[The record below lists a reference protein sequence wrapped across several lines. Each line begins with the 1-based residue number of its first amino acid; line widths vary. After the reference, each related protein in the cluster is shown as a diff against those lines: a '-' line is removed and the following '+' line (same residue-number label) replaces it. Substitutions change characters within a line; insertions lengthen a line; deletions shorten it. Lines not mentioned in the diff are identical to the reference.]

1 VVLAAGCVFYA
12 MTVVGGTASADP
24 APPSPAPSPSPSSGP
39 GPTRSS
45 GVSPV
50 GPATPPVHLHLELSR
65 ERGISG
71 TSFTATAT
79 GARACLV
86 DNSTLVRAAP
96 PKIAFEWSFGQEYVS
111 LTSDTASASFTV
123 PGSATP
129 GAYAI
134 TASCGSGGNGTATA
148 TFTVTAQPGLVLS
161 PAQGAGRAEVRAT
174 TQGFDA
180 CHAGGS
186 SASQAMS
193 WQWDGGPL
201 QTSAVA
207 SDASTVTFEV
217 PADSVASVP
226 HTVSATCDGATA
238 KAPFTVV
245 ASAAPALKLDRSE
258 GQRGTE
264 LTASGT
270 GFACGNDRV
279 TLSWDGASSLADGP
293 PVTFSV
299 QVKVPTDSAIGQH
312 TVVASCHDHPELTDS
327 QSFTVITDT
336 VGAAEPAALA
346 LAPARGAP
354 RDPVQVTGDRFACND
369 AAAIELFF
377 DGQLL
382 ANPSA
387 DVSGHFDTVIKV
399 PADARVGSHTARAVC
414 DIGSAV
420 ATAGFTVVPAA
431 TTAPTTAGTQKDPP
445 PTERRWNFGWW
456 LWVIFAVLAVLA
468 VVAYRHW
475 RKPPVHH
482 VSATI
487 SLTSRTPLVS
497 THETPTAGERTH
509 ALRLQTRADPGIQTL
524 REVDSDRIQ

>member
-1 VVLAAGCVFYA
+1 
-12 MTVVGGTASADP
+12 
-24 APPSPAPSPSPSSGP
+24 
-39 GPTRSS
+39 
-45 GVSPV
+45 
-50 GPATPPVHLHLELSR
+50 
-65 ERGISG
+65 
-71 TSFTATAT
+71 
-79 GARACLV
+79 
-86 DNSTLVRAAP
+86 
-96 PKIAFEWSFGQEYVS
+96 
-111 LTSDTASASFTV
+111 
-123 PGSATP
+123 
-129 GAYAI
+129 
-134 TASCGSGGNGTATA
+134 
-148 TFTVTAQPGLVLS
+148 
-161 PAQGAGRAEVRAT
+161 
-174 TQGFDA
+174 
-180 CHAGGS
+180 
-186 SASQAMS
+186 MS

-217 PADSVASVP
+217 PADSVASAP
-226 HTVSATCDGATA
+226 HTVSATCDGATT
-238 KAPFTVV
+238 KAPFTVI
-245 ASAAPALKLDRSE
+245 ASAAPALTLDRSA

-279 TLSWDGASSLADGP
+279 TLLWDGASSLADGP

-299 QVKVPTDSAIGQH
+299 QVKVPADSAIGQH

-327 QSFTVITDT
+327 QSFSVITDA

-369 AAAIELFF
+369 AGAIELFF

-431 TTAPTTAGTQKDPP
+431 TTAPTTVGTQKDPP
-445 PTERRWNFGWW
+445 PTERRWNFGWL
-456 LWVIFAVLAVLA
+456 LWVIFGVLAA
-468 VVAYRHW
+468 VAYRHW

-482 VSATI
+482 VSATV

-509 ALRLQTRADPGIQTL
+509 ALRLQTHADPGIQTF